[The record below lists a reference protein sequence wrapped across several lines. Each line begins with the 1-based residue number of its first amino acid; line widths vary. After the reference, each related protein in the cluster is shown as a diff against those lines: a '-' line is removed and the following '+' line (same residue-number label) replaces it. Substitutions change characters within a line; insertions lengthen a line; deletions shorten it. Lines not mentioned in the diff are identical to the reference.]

1 MIIIPLFSEN
11 TCNTTIMWH
20 NFNMSSP
27 GRPYLRMSD
36 FDTVFRQ
43 ITAVGEP
50 HRNALGWEGHLVEA
64 DEAVFDDKARELL
77 AHRIKNEISDIWGV
91 YAAYPPDQPPGT
103 SERIV
108 ELIEFRVQNWRGRLL
123 TVIGVEPGSG
133 ISRLIDTGERGLR
146 VPPMQRERILRL
158 AQAAAAKRE
167 AETQKQSDRS
177 NQPSRSRGANA
188 MLSFLTPFP
197 LK

>member
-64 DEAVFDDKARELL
+64 DEL
-77 AHRIKNEISDIWGV
+77 
-91 YAAYPPDQPPGT
+91 
-103 SERIV
+103 
-108 ELIEFRVQNWRGRLL
+108 
-123 TVIGVEPGSG
+123 
-133 ISRLIDTGERGLR
+133 
-146 VPPMQRERILRL
+146 
-158 AQAAAAKRE
+158 
-167 AETQKQSDRS
+167 
-177 NQPSRSRGANA
+177 
-188 MLSFLTPFP
+188 FLTIRPGNYSLIVLKTRSAIYGVCMPPIRQISP
-197 LK
+197 LAPRNESSNLLNLESKIGEDDS